1 MTTKT
6 FIDRPLLSAV
16 ISIFIIA
23 LGVIALLTLPV
34 ERYPDINVQ
43 NRVIQAQAQL
53 PQEVLQ
59 LGIST
64 EKQQPGQLRII
75 ALESPGATFDERKPV
90 VRQNFR
96 HRKQYLYANRTYN
109 VGGTTF

>member
-6 FIDRPLLSAV
+6 FIDRPLFSEV

-23 LGVIALLTLPV
+23 LGVIALLTLSV

-64 EKQQPGQLRII
+64 ENSNPDN
-75 ALESPGATFDERKPV
+75 LESSPSKAPAQCLTKIS
-90 VRQNFR
+90 
-96 HRKQYLYANRTYN
+96 LAIIS
-109 VGGTTF
+109 TTISALKY